1 LKAGQGGAGR
11 AGKRRRRAVTPALC
25 FNPPSPPPLSPHP
38 SPSARLVRP
47 VPGSS
52 LLEADA
58 EGLALLRALPPGAPV
73 APVVVIG
80 PYRSGKS
87 FLLNQLLG
95 VGCASGFGVGHTRST
110 QTRGV
115 WMWSEPVERAAF
127 LASAGRPGSGGE
139 GPPGDDPA
147 ASTTTSTPATAPRLL
162 FIDTEGF
169 ESAGQADAYD
179 DRIFALATVLS
190 SVLVYNLPE
199 ALRESDVEKLS
210 FAAQL
215 ADALYDGSSAGGGAG
230 ATDPAPTNAVAPG
243 AMVWL
248 IQRDFLGGPSA
259 QEALDAALAPV
270 PNPGGDAGIA
280 AVNGV
285 RAALRVVARTS
296 TAASLAQPH
305 LDRTALC
312 ELGDAA
318 LAPAYRAG
326 RERLKTLVGGLAA
339 PKRIGGKVLD
349 GPGLADLVE
358 QLVGALNAR
367 EVPSAGAILAHFNR
381 DLGHTVVGEYEAAL
395 RAVPLPAPEA
405 GLEAAHVAAQA
416 AALAHFARAR
426 FGRAGGG
433 WGGQG
438 GGGSEKKGKA
448 GGDAAGG
455 ASPDPL
461 ASALAADIAT
471 AWSAARDRNE
481 LASSRSCSAL
491 AATCEDGM
499 EAEGRAALPSMGRFA
514 ARYAA
519 CRSAFEAGCV
529 GPAAPDASARLDR
542 AHDREL
548 GRFTAS
554 YNDRLASALTGGALA
569 AIVAGRFLFRAGL
582 LEGCGWAA
590 FAVLQLYPR
599 ARWGPGGSMY
609 ETRWWSGGVVRG
621 WEAVARF
628 PAVWV
633 LAGVGVAL
641 LVLVRCGRRVRAR
654 RAAAARRRRGGS
666 GKGGDDALAAVDRPR
681 RPPGRPA
688 ASIASRL
695 LYGASARPAAADR
708 DLEV

>member
-1 LKAGQGGAGR
+1 VGTAE
-11 AGKRRRRAVTPALC
+11 RRTLSLSQPASTP
-25 FNPPSPPPLSPHP
+25 SLS
-38 SPSARLVRP
+38 SVRLVRP

-58 EGLALLRALPPGAPV
+58 EGLALLRALPPGEPV

-95 VGCASGFGVGHTRST
+95 VGCTAGFGVGHTRAT

-115 WMWSEPVERAAF
+115 WMWSAPVDRAAF
-127 LASAGRPGSGGE
+127 IASAGATAQ
-139 GPPGDDPA
+139 GDADAGAPREEVEA
-147 ASTTTSTPATAPRLL
+147 AATTTTPPRLL

-215 ADALYDGSSAGGGAG
+215 ADALYDTAGSPPGTAVGD
-230 ATDPAPTNAVAPG
+230 ATHLPATATTPSPNAVAPG

-259 QEALDAALAPV
+259 QEALDAALAAV

-318 LAPAYRAG
+318 LAPAYREG
-326 RERLKTLVGGLAA
+326 RARLKALVGRLAS
-339 PKRIGGKVLD
+339 PKLIGGKVLD
-349 GPGLADLVE
+349 GPGLAAIVH

-367 EVPSAGAILAHFNR
+367 DVPSAGAILAHFNR
-381 DLGHTVVGEYEAAL
+381 DLGHTVVAEYEAAM
-395 RAVPLPAPEA
+395 RGVPLPATEA
-405 GLEAAHVAAQA
+405 GLEAAAASARSA
-416 AALAHFARAR
+416 AIAHFNRAR

-433 WGGQG
+433 WGGKGGGSG
-438 GGGSEKKGKA
+438 GGG
-448 GGDAAGG
+448 GGGG
-455 ASPDPL
+455 AAVGDPL
-461 ASALAADIAT
+461 ADALSSDLASAWA
-471 AWSAARDRNE
+471 AARDRNE
-481 LASSRSCSAL
+481 LASSRACTAL
-491 AATCEDGM
+491 AVACEDGM
-499 EAEGRAALPSMGRFA
+499 EGEARAALPSMGRFA

-519 CRSAFEAGCV
+519 CRSAFEGGCV
-529 GPAAPDASARLDR
+529 GPAAADATSRMDK

-569 AIVAGRFLFRAGL
+569 AIVAGRFVFKVGL
-582 LEGCGWAA
+582 LEGLGWAG
-590 FAVLQLYPR
+590 FAVLQLYPK
-599 ARWGPGGSMY
+599 ASWLGGPGGSMY
-609 ETRWWSGGVVRG
+609 ETRWWSGGVVRA

-633 LAGVGVAL
+633 VVGACAAVAA
-641 LVLVRCGRRVRAR
+641 VVRCGRRVRAR
-654 RAAAARRRRGGS
+654 AAARRKRGG
-666 GKGGDDALAAVDRPR
+666 KGSSPAGSSTTDAGRAR

-695 LYGASARPAAADR
+695 LYGNSRAGAAADR